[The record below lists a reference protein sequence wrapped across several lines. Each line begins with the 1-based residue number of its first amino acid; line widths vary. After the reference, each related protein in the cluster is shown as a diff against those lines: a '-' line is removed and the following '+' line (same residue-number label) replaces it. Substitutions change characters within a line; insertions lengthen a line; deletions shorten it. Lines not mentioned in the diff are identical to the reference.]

1 MANTIEVKVP
11 DIGDFSDVPV
21 IEVLVSV
28 GDTVAKEQGLVT
40 LESDKATLEVPSSA
54 AGVVKEIKVKVG
66 DSLSQGDLVVVLE
79 AEGGQAST
87 EASPAAAEAP
97 KPAAPS
103 KAEAPKAETK
113 AEAPRPEAAK
123 PAPAK
128 AAASGPIEVKVPD
141 IGDFSDVP
149 VIEVLV
155 SVGDTVAKEQGLVT
169 LESDKATLEVPSSAA
184 GVVKEIKVKVGDA
197 LSQGDLVVILEGEG
211 GGAAEPAAA
220 QAPRAA
226 PPVTPSAARPDAA
239 AAPKAAAGTGRK
251 ADIECR
257 MVVLGSGP
265 GGYTAAFRAAD
276 LGLET
281 VLIERYASLGGVCL
295 NVGCIPSKALLHSAN
310 VIDEAAHAE
319 ECGIEF
325 AKPRIHLD
333 KLREYK
339 EKVVGK
345 LTGGLAGM
353 AKQRK
358 VKVVQGTGVFVSAN
372 EIEIA
377 GDDGKTQLLRFEQCI
392 IAAGSQAVKLPN
404 FPWDDKRVMD
414 STDAL
419 ELAEVPKKLLVVGG
433 GIIGLE
439 MATVYSAL
447 GSEVTVVEFLDQ
459 LMPGAD
465 KDLVKPLADRLK
477 KQGVIV
483 HLKTKAAG
491 VKAEKKG
498 ITVTFESATEGAKPE
513 LESGTWDRVL
523 VAVGRSPNG
532 KKIGAEKAGVQV
544 TDRGFIP
551 ADHQMRTNVPHI
563 FAIGDIVGNPMLAHK
578 ATHEGKLAAEVA
590 SGEKKE
596 WVARVVPSV
605 AYTNPE
611 IAWVGV
617 TETEAKA
624 KGLRVGVAKFPWAA
638 SGRAIGIGRT
648 EGFTKLIFDEATHR
662 IVGGG
667 IVGVHAG
674 DLLAEIGL
682 AIEMGA
688 EAEDIG
694 HTIHAHPTLSE
705 SVGMAAEVYDGT
717 ITDLY
722 IPKKK

>member
-1 MANTIEVKVP
+1 MAVIEIKVP
-11 DIGDFSDVPV
+11 DIGDYSDVPV
-21 IEVLVSV
+21 IEVLVAV
-28 GDTVAKEQGLVT
+28 GDSVVKDQGLVT

-54 AGVVKEIKVKVG
+54 AGVVKELKVKIG
-66 DSLSQGDLVVVLE
+66 DNLSEGAVVLLLE
-79 AEGGQAST
+79 TEG
-87 EASPAAAEAP
+87 EAAAAP
-97 KPAAPS
+97 A
-103 KAEAPKAETK
+103 APKAETK
-113 AEAPRPEAAK
+113 AA
-123 PAPAK
+123 APA
-128 AAASGPIEVKVPD
+128 A
-141 IGDFSDVP
+141 
-149 VIEVLV
+149 
-155 SVGDTVAKEQGLVT
+155 
-169 LESDKATLEVPSSAA
+169 
-184 GVVKEIKVKVGDA
+184 
-197 LSQGDLVVILEGEG
+197 
-211 GGAAEPAAA
+211 PAAA
-220 QAPRAA
+220 PAAAAPGSK
-226 PPVTPSAARPDAA
+226 PPVTPSHRAPAEP
-239 AAPKAAAGTGRK
+239 AAPKPALASGKA
-251 ADIECR
+251 ADIECK
-257 MVVLGSGP
+257 MVVLGAGP

-276 LGLET
+276 LGLDT

-295 NVGCIPSKALLHSAN
+295 NVGCIPSKALLHAAA
-310 VIDEAAHAE
+310 VIDEVAHA
-319 ECGIEF
+319 GDFGVDFGQPKIT
-325 AKPRIHLD
+325 LD

-345 LTGGLAGM
+345 LTGGLASM

-358 VKVVQGTGVFVSAN
+358 VRTVTGVASFVSPN
-372 EIEIA
+372 ELEIV
-377 GDDGKTQLLRFEQCI
+377 GDDGKTQLLRFEHCI

-419 ELAEVPKKLLVVGG
+419 ELHDIPKTLLVVGG

-447 GSEVTVVEFLDQ
+447 GSKVTVVEFMDQ

-477 KQGVIV
+477 KQGVEV
-483 HLKTKAAG
+483 HLKTKATDVSAD
-491 VKAEKKG
+491 AKG
-498 ITVTFESATEGAKPE
+498 ITVSFEAAAEGEKPGLQATAF
-513 LESGTWDRVL
+513 DRVL

-532 KKIGAEKAGVQV
+532 KKIGADKAGV
-544 TDRGFIP
+544 TITERGFIP
-551 ADHQMRTNVPHI
+551 VDRQMRTNVPHI

-590 SGEKKE
+590 AGEKKE
-596 WVARVVPSV
+596 WVARVIPSV

-624 KGLRVGVAKFPWAA
+624 KGLKVGVAKFPWAA

-648 EGFTKLIFDEATHR
+648 EGFTKLIFDEETHR
-662 IVGGG
+662 IIGGA

>member
-11 DIGDFSDVPV
+11 DIGDYSNVPV
-21 IEVLVSV
+21 IEILVAV
-28 GDTVAKEQGLVT
+28 GDTVAKDQGLVT

-54 AGVVKEIKVKVG
+54 AGVVKEIKVKLDDKLSEG
-66 DSLSQGDLVVVLE
+66 DVVVVLE
-79 AEGGQAST
+79 AAGAAAAPAPAATQAP
-87 EASPAAAEAP
+87 APAPAAQPAAAAAP
-97 KPAAPS
+97 TAAVSAPAAPAS
-103 KAEAPKAETK
+103 
-113 AEAPRPEAAK
+113 AAG
-123 PAPAK
+123 
-128 AAASGPIEVKVPD
+128 GPVQVKVPD
-141 IGDFSDVP
+141 IGDYSGVP

-155 SVGDTVAKEQGLVT
+155 AVGDTVAKDQGLVT

-184 GVVKEIKVKVGDA
+184 GVVKEVKVKLGDK
-197 LSQGDLVVILEGEG
+197 LSEGDVVVVLEAQ
-211 GGAAEPAAA
+211 GAAPAPSAGNV
-220 QAPRAA
+220 APGSK
-226 PPVTPSAARPDAA
+226 PPVTPSHRAPDPAVAA
-239 AAPKAAAGTGRK
+239 KALPSTGRA

-257 MVVLGSGP
+257 LVVLGAGP
-265 GGYTAAFRAAD
+265 GGYTAAFRSAD
-276 LGLET
+276 LGMDT
-281 VLIERYASLGGVCL
+281 VLVERYASLGGVCL
-295 NVGCIPSKALLHSAN
+295 NVGCIPSKALLHAAEI
-310 VIDEAAHAE
+310 IDHAAHADE
-319 ECGIEF
+319 LGIAF
-325 AKPRIHLD
+325 GKPKIALD

-339 EKVVGK
+339 EKVVGQ
-345 LTGGLAGM
+345 LTKGLAGM

-358 VKVVQGTGVFVSAN
+358 VRTVQGVAKFVSAN
-372 EIEIA
+372 ELEIT

-419 ELAEVPKKLLVVGG
+419 ELADVPKSLLVVGG

-447 GSEVTVVEFLDQ
+447 GAAVTVVEFMDQ

-477 KQGVIV
+477 KQGIEV
-483 HLKTKAAG
+483 HLKTKASG
-491 VKAEKKG
+491 VTADKKG
-498 ITVTFESATEGAKPE
+498 ITVTFEAATAGEKPAM
-513 LESGTWDRVL
+513 ESGTFDRVL
-523 VAVGRSPNG
+523 VAVGRAPNG
-532 KKIGAEKAGVQV
+532 RKIDADKAGVEV

-551 ADHQMRTNVPHI
+551 VDRQMRTNVPHI

-590 SGEKKE
+590 FGEKKE
-596 WVARVVPSV
+596 WVARVIPSV

-624 KGLRVGVAKFPWAA
+624 KGLKVGVAKFPWAA

-648 EGFTKLIFDEATHR
+648 EGFTKLVFDEETHR
-662 IVGGG
+662 VIGGA

-674 DLLAEIGL
+674 ELLAEIGL

-705 SVGMAAEVYDGT
+705 SVAMASEIYDGT

>member
-1 MANTIEVKVP
+1 MATIEVKVP
-11 DIGDFSDVPV
+11 DIGDYSDVPV
-21 IEVLVSV
+21 IEVLVAV
-28 GDTVAKEQGLVT
+28 GDTVKKDQGLVT

-54 AGVVKEIKVKVG
+54 AGVVKEIKVKLG
-66 DSLSQGDLVVVLE
+66 DTLSEGAVVVVLD
-79 AEGGQAST
+79 AEG
-87 EASPAAAEAP
+87 AAE
-97 KPAAPS
+97 
-103 KAEAPKAETK
+103 
-113 AEAPRPEAAK
+113 
-123 PAPAK
+123 APAK
-128 AAASGPIEVKVPD
+128 AAAPAP
-141 IGDFSDVP
+141 
-149 VIEVLV
+149 
-155 SVGDTVAKEQGLVT
+155 A
-169 LESDKATLEVPSSAA
+169 
-184 GVVKEIKVKVGDA
+184 
-197 LSQGDLVVILEGEG
+197 
-211 GGAAEPAAA
+211 PAAA
-220 QAPRAA
+220 APASK
-226 PPVTPSAARPDAA
+226 PPVTPSHRAPAEP
-239 AAPKAAAGTGRK
+239 AAPKPALSSGK
-251 ADIECR
+251 PADIECE

-276 LGLET
+276 VGLDT
-281 VLIERYASLGGVCL
+281 VLVERYASLGGVCL
-295 NVGCIPSKALLHSAN
+295 NVGCIPSKALLHAAA
-310 VIDEAAHAE
+310 VIDEVAHA
-319 ECGIEF
+319 GDFGVEF
-325 AKPRIHLD
+325 GKPTITLD

-339 EKVVGK
+339 EKVVNQ
-345 LTGGLAGM
+345 LTKGLAGM

-358 VKVVQGTGVFVSAN
+358 VRNVQGVGKFISAN
-372 EIEIA
+372 ELEITA
-377 GDDGKTQLLRFEQCI
+377 ADGSTQLLRFQKCI

-419 ELAEVPKKLLVVGG
+419 ELAEVPGSLLVVGG

-447 GSEVTVVEFLDQ
+447 GSKVTVVEFMDQ

-465 KDLVKPLADRLK
+465 KDLVQPLADRLK
-477 KQGVIV
+477 KQGIEV
-483 HLKTKAAG
+483 HLKTKASG
-491 VKAEKKG
+491 VTADAKG
-498 ITVTFESATEGAKPE
+498 ITVTFDAAEEGQAPA
-513 LESGTWDRVL
+513 LAQGTFDRVL

-532 KKIGAEKAGVQV
+532 KKIDAEKAGVQV

-551 ADHQMRTNVPHI
+551 VDRQMRTNVPHI

-590 SGEKKE
+590 AGHKKE
-596 WVARVVPSV
+596 WVARVIPSV

-624 KGLRVGVAKFPWAA
+624 KGLKVGVAKFPWAA

-648 EGFTKLIFDEATHR
+648 EGFTKLIFDEETHR
-662 IVGGG
+662 IIGGA

-705 SVGMAAEVYDGT
+705 SVAMASEIYDGT

-722 IPKKK
+722 MPKKK

>member
-1 MANTIEVKVP
+1 MATIEVKGP
-11 DIGDFSDVPV
+11 DIGDYDGVPV
-21 IEVLVSV
+21 IELLVAV
-28 GDTVAKEQGLVT
+28 GDTVKKDQGLVT
-40 LESDKATLEVPSSA
+40 LESDKATMEVPSSV

-66 DSLSQGDLVVVLE
+66 DSLS
-79 AEGGQAST
+79 EGGVVAIVET
-87 EASPAAAEAP
+87 AGGGNAA
-97 KPAAPS
+97 
-103 KAEAPKAETK
+103 
-113 AEAPRPEAAK
+113 
-123 PAPAK
+123 PAPA
-128 AAASGPIEVKVPD
+128 
-141 IGDFSDVP
+141 
-149 VIEVLV
+149 
-155 SVGDTVAKEQGLVT
+155 
-169 LESDKATLEVPSSAA
+169 
-184 GVVKEIKVKVGDA
+184 
-197 LSQGDLVVILEGEG
+197 
-211 GGAAEPAAA
+211 
-220 QAPRAA
+220 AA
-226 PPVTPSAARPDAA
+226 PPVTPSPAMPAPQAA
-239 AAPKAAAGTGRK
+239 ASTGRK

-257 MVVLGSGP
+257 IVVLGAGP

-276 LGLET
+276 IGLDT

-295 NVGCIPSKALLHSAN
+295 NVGCIPSKALLHAAN
-310 VIDEAAHAE
+310 VIEEVAHASDF
-319 ECGIEF
+319 GVDFGAPKIT
-325 AKPRIHLD
+325 LD
-333 KLREYK
+333 KLRSYK
-339 EKVVGK
+339 EKVVGQ
-345 LTGGLAGM
+345 LTKGLTGM

-358 VKVVQGTGVFVSAN
+358 VRVVEGNAQFVSPN
-372 EIEIA
+372 EIEIV
-377 GDDGKTQLLRFEQCI
+377 GSDGKTQLLRFEQCI

-404 FPWDDKRVMD
+404 FPWDDPRIMD

-439 MATVYSAL
+439 MATVYRAL
-447 GSEVTVVEFLDQ
+447 GSEVTVVEFMDQ

-483 HLKTKAAG
+483 HLKTKAAT
-491 VKAEKKG
+491 VKADKKG
-498 ITVTFESATEGAKPE
+498 ITVGFESASEGQKPE

-523 VAVGRSPNG
+523 VAVGRAPNG
-532 KKIGAEKAGVQV
+532 KKIGAEKAGVAV
-544 TDRGFIP
+544 TERGFIP
-551 ADHQMRTNVPHI
+551 VNTQMRTNVPHI

-590 SGEKKE
+590 AGEKKE
-596 WVARVVPSV
+596 WVARVIPSV
-605 AYTNPE
+605 AYTDPE

-624 KGLRVGVAKFPWAA
+624 KGLKVGVAKFPWAA

-662 IVGGG
+662 VIGGG

-688 EAEDIG
+688 EAGDIG

-705 SVGMAAEVYDGT
+705 SVAMAAEVYDGT

>member
-1 MANTIEVKVP
+1 MAVIEIKVP
-11 DIGDFSDVPV
+11 DIGDYSDVPV
-21 IEVLVSV
+21 IEVLVAV
-28 GDTVAKEQGLVT
+28 GDSVVKDQGLVT

-54 AGVVKEIKVKVG
+54 AGVVKELKVKIG
-66 DSLSQGDLVVVLE
+66 DNLSEGAVVLLLE
-79 AEGGQAST
+79 TEG
-87 EASPAAAEAP
+87 E
-97 KPAAPS
+97 AAP
-103 KAEAPKAETK
+103 AAPKAETK
-113 AEAPRPEAAK
+113 AAA
-123 PAPAK
+123 
-128 AAASGPIEVKVPD
+128 
-141 IGDFSDVP
+141 
-149 VIEVLV
+149 
-155 SVGDTVAKEQGLVT
+155 
-169 LESDKATLEVPSSAA
+169 
-184 GVVKEIKVKVGDA
+184 
-197 LSQGDLVVILEGEG
+197 
-211 GGAAEPAAA
+211 PAAA
-220 QAPRAA
+220 PAAAAPGSK
-226 PPVTPSAARPDAA
+226 PPVTPSHRAPAEP
-239 AAPKAAAGTGRK
+239 AAPKPALASGKA
-251 ADIECR
+251 ADIECK
-257 MVVLGSGP
+257 MVVLGAGP

-276 LGLET
+276 LGLDT

-295 NVGCIPSKALLHSAN
+295 NVGCIPSKALLHAAA
-310 VIDEAAHAE
+310 VIDEVAHA
-319 ECGIEF
+319 GDFGVDFGQPKIT
-325 AKPRIHLD
+325 LD

-345 LTGGLAGM
+345 LTGGLASM

-358 VKVVQGTGVFVSAN
+358 VRTVTGVASFVSPN
-372 EIEIA
+372 ELEIV
-377 GDDGKTQLLRFEQCI
+377 GDDGKTQLLRFEHCV

-419 ELAEVPKKLLVVGG
+419 ELHDIPKTLLVVGG

-447 GSEVTVVEFLDQ
+447 GSKVTVVEFMDQ

-477 KQGVIV
+477 KQGVEV
-483 HLKTKAAG
+483 HLKTKATDVSAD
-491 VKAEKKG
+491 AKG
-498 ITVTFESATEGAKPE
+498 ITVSFEAATEGEKPG
-513 LESGTWDRVL
+513 LQATAFDRVL

-532 KKIGAEKAGVQV
+532 KKIGADKAGVTV
-544 TDRGFIP
+544 TERGFIP
-551 ADHQMRTNVPHI
+551 VDRQMRTNVPHI

-590 SGEKKE
+590 AGEKKE
-596 WVARVVPSV
+596 WVARVIPSV

-624 KGLRVGVAKFPWAA
+624 KGLKVGVAKFPWAA

-648 EGFTKLIFDEATHR
+648 EGFTKLIFDEETHR
-662 IVGGG
+662 IIGGA

>member
-1 MANTIEVKVP
+1 MATIEIKVP
-11 DIGDFSDVPV
+11 DIGDYSDVPV
-21 IEVLVSV
+21 IEVLVAV
-28 GDTVAKEQGLVT
+28 GDTVKKDQGLVT

-54 AGVVKEIKVKVG
+54 AGVVKEIKVKLG
-66 DSLSQGDLVVVLE
+66 DTLSEGAVVVLLE
-79 AEGGQAST
+79 TEG
-87 EASPAAAEAP
+87 AAE
-97 KPAAPS
+97 
-103 KAEAPKAETK
+103 
-113 AEAPRPEAAK
+113 
-123 PAPAK
+123 APAK
-128 AAASGPIEVKVPD
+128 AAAP
-141 IGDFSDVP
+141 
-149 VIEVLV
+149 
-155 SVGDTVAKEQGLVT
+155 T
-169 LESDKATLEVPSSAA
+169 
-184 GVVKEIKVKVGDA
+184 
-197 LSQGDLVVILEGEG
+197 
-211 GGAAEPAAA
+211 PAAA
-220 QAPRAA
+220 APASK
-226 PPVTPSAARPDAA
+226 PPVTPSHRAPAEPAASKPALA
-239 AAPKAAAGTGRK
+239 SGKA
-251 ADIECR
+251 ADIECD

-276 LGLET
+276 VGLDT
-281 VLIERYASLGGVCL
+281 VLVERYASLGGVCL
-295 NVGCIPSKALLHSAN
+295 NVGCIPSKALLHAAA
-310 VIDEAAHAE
+310 VIDEVAHA
-319 ECGIEF
+319 GDFGVEF
-325 AKPRIHLD
+325 GKPTITLD
-333 KLREYK
+333 KLRQYK
-339 EKVVGK
+339 EKVVNQ
-345 LTGGLAGM
+345 LTKGLAGM

-358 VKVVQGTGVFVSAN
+358 VRNVQGVGRFVSAN
-372 EIEIA
+372 ELEITTA
-377 GDDGKTQLLRFEQCI
+377 DGSTQLLRFQKCI

-419 ELAEVPKKLLVVGG
+419 ELAEVPGSLLVVGG

-439 MATVYSAL
+439 MATVYGAL
-447 GSEVTVVEFLDQ
+447 GSKVTVVEFMDQ

-477 KQGVIV
+477 KQGIDV
-483 HLKTKAAG
+483 HLKTKASG
-491 VKAEKKG
+491 VTADAKG
-498 ITVTFESATEGAKPE
+498 ITVTFEAAEEGQAPA
-513 LESGTWDRVL
+513 LAQGTFDRVL

-532 KKIGAEKAGVQV
+532 KKIDAEKAGVQV

-551 ADHQMRTNVPHI
+551 VDRQMRTNVPHI

-590 SGEKKE
+590 AGHKKE
-596 WVARVVPSV
+596 WVARVIPSV

-624 KGLRVGVAKFPWAA
+624 KGLKVGVAKFPWAA

-648 EGFTKLIFDEATHR
+648 EGFTKLIFDEDSHR
-662 IVGGG
+662 IIGGA

-705 SVGMAAEVYDGT
+705 SVAMASEIYDGT

-722 IPKKK
+722 LPKKK

>member
-1 MANTIEVKVP
+1 MATIEVKVP
-11 DIGDFSDVPV
+11 DIGDYSDVPV
-21 IEVLVSV
+21 IEVLVAV
-28 GDTVAKEQGLVT
+28 GDTVKKDQGLVT

-54 AGVVKEIKVKVG
+54 AGVVKEIKVKLG
-66 DSLSQGDLVVVLE
+66 DTLSEGAVVVVLD
-79 AEGGQAST
+79 AEG
-87 EASPAAAEAP
+87 AAE
-97 KPAAPS
+97 
-103 KAEAPKAETK
+103 
-113 AEAPRPEAAK
+113 
-123 PAPAK
+123 APAK
-128 AAASGPIEVKVPD
+128 AAAP
-141 IGDFSDVP
+141 
-149 VIEVLV
+149 
-155 SVGDTVAKEQGLVT
+155 A
-169 LESDKATLEVPSSAA
+169 
-184 GVVKEIKVKVGDA
+184 
-197 LSQGDLVVILEGEG
+197 
-211 GGAAEPAAA
+211 PAAA
-220 QAPRAA
+220 APASK
-226 PPVTPSAARPDAA
+226 PPVTPSHRAPAEP
-239 AAPKAAAGTGRK
+239 AAPKPALSSGK
-251 ADIECR
+251 PADIECE

-276 LGLET
+276 VGLDT
-281 VLIERYASLGGVCL
+281 VLVERYASLGGVCL
-295 NVGCIPSKALLHSAN
+295 NVGCIPSKALLHAAA
-310 VIDEAAHAE
+310 VIDEVAHA
-319 ECGIEF
+319 GDFGVEF
-325 AKPRIHLD
+325 GKPTITLD
-333 KLREYK
+333 KLRQYK
-339 EKVVGK
+339 EKVVNQ
-345 LTGGLAGM
+345 LTKGLAGM

-358 VKVVQGTGVFVSAN
+358 VRNVQGVGKFISATEL
-372 EIEIA
+372 EITA
-377 GDDGKTQLLRFEQCI
+377 ADGSTQLLRFQKCI

-419 ELAEVPKKLLVVGG
+419 ELAEVPGSLLVVGG

-447 GSEVTVVEFLDQ
+447 GSKVTVVEFMDQ

-477 KQGVIV
+477 KQGIEV
-483 HLKTKAAG
+483 HLKTKASG
-491 VKAEKKG
+491 VTADAKG
-498 ITVTFESATEGAKPE
+498 ITVTFDAAEEGQAPA
-513 LESGTWDRVL
+513 LAQGTFDRVL

-532 KKIGAEKAGVQV
+532 RKIDAEKAGVQV

-551 ADHQMRTNVPHI
+551 VDRQMRTNVPHI

-590 SGEKKE
+590 AGHKKE
-596 WVARVVPSV
+596 WVARVIPSV

-624 KGLRVGVAKFPWAA
+624 KGLKVGVAKFPWAA

-648 EGFTKLIFDEATHR
+648 EGFTKLIFDEETHR
-662 IVGGG
+662 IIGGA

-705 SVGMAAEVYDGT
+705 SVAMASEIYDGT

-722 IPKKK
+722 MPKKK

>member
-1 MANTIEVKVP
+1 MAVIEIKVP
-11 DIGDFSDVPV
+11 DIGDYSDVPV
-21 IEVLVSV
+21 IEVLVAV
-28 GDTVAKEQGLVT
+28 GDSVAKDQGLVT

-54 AGVVKEIKVKVG
+54 AGVVKELKVKVG
-66 DSLSQGDLVVVLE
+66 DTLSEGALVLLLE
-79 AEGGQAST
+79 TEG
-87 EASPAAAEAP
+87 
-97 KPAAPS
+97 
-103 KAEAPKAETK
+103 
-113 AEAPRPEAAK
+113 EAA
-123 PAPAK
+123 APAK
-128 AAASGPIEVKVPD
+128 AESKAAPAAAAPAAAPGSKP
-141 IGDFSDVP
+141 P
-149 VIEVLV
+149 V
-155 SVGDTVAKEQGLVT
+155 T
-169 LESDKATLEVPSSAA
+169 PSHRAP
-184 GVVKEIKVKVGDA
+184 
-197 LSQGDLVVILEGEG
+197 
-211 GGAAEPAAA
+211 AEPAAA
-220 QAPRAA
+220 APAA
-226 PPVTPSAARPDAA
+226 APGSKPPVTPSHRAPAEP
-239 AAPKAAAGTGRK
+239 AAPKPALTSGK
-251 ADIECR
+251 PADIECK
-257 MVVLGSGP
+257 MVVLGAGP

-295 NVGCIPSKALLHSAN
+295 NVGCIPSKALLHAAA
-310 VIDEAAHAE
+310 VIDEVAHA
-319 ECGIEF
+319 GDFGVDFGQPKIT
-325 AKPRIHLD
+325 LD

-345 LTGGLAGM
+345 LTGGLASM

-358 VKVVQGTGVFVSAN
+358 VRTVTGVASFVSPN
-372 EIEIA
+372 ELEIV
-377 GDDGKTQLLRFEQCI
+377 GDDGKTQLLRFEHCI

-419 ELAEVPKKLLVVGG
+419 ELHDIPKTLLVVGG

-447 GSEVTVVEFLDQ
+447 GSKVTVVEFMDQ

-477 KQGVIV
+477 KQGVEV
-483 HLKTKAAG
+483 HLKTKATD
-491 VKAEKKG
+491 VKADKAG
-498 ITVTFESATEGAKPE
+498 ITVSFEAAVEGEKPGLQAT
-513 LESGTWDRVL
+513 TYDRVL

-532 KKIGAEKAGVQV
+532 KKIGAEKAGVTV
-544 TDRGFIP
+544 TERGFIP
-551 ADHQMRTNVPHI
+551 VDRQMRTNVPHI

-590 SGEKKE
+590 AGEKKE
-596 WVARVVPSV
+596 WVARVIPSV

-624 KGLRVGVAKFPWAA
+624 KGLKVGVAKFPWAA

-648 EGFTKLIFDEATHR
+648 EGFTKLIFDEQTHR
-662 IVGGG
+662 VIGGA